1 MFEITSGQAKEP
13 IFYAFEKLPLAVLVT
28 NLDGNVVY
36 ANLRFNE
43 LFGGEIT
50 NRENN
55 QITVLGADTQDY
67 VQLLQ
72 ALQQDGVISDYKLR
86 TRSRDNNPL
95 WVSISAQRFEY
106 RQETLIFWLIHN
118 ITDYRR
124 NEEFL
129 AQQLERLHIL
139 YEIEQVIISS
149 LDLQKVLKMLVRQ
162 ITGRLGLDAA
172 AILLFD
178 PQRQWLSFAA
188 RQGFQTNALKYTK
201 LELGAGLAG
210 RAAQERKTVYI
221 PDLTTLRDNPS
232 LSRSIAKEGFVSYIG
247 VPLIAK
253 EQLVGVMEIFHRSAL
268 TSAERWLTFL
278 ETLAGQA
285 ALAIYNAHL
294 MEITQNQLKET
305 QALYHINK
313 KLIASLDAGELLQ
326 EVVELLQQSFGYS
339 HIHIFVQDPQS
350 GDFILRAASGL
361 AGKEMMAQGYRLAA
375 GEGVVGYIAEI
386 GEPFFSNDVESLIAF
401 KRPPLVPETRSELAV
416 PIRAGEDFLGLIDIH
431 QAPPRQLSNH
441 DLQLVSAV
449 ADQLAI
455 ALQKAALYADLQ
467 AALEKEKSMRQQLV
481 QSERLALIGRLL
493 ASISHELN
501 NPLQAIQNA
510 LFLIKK
516 EANLSEQTRQDL
528 QIILSETERMAAL
541 IQRLRISYRPPLSEE
556 FQPVQLNDIVE
567 DVHAL
572 IATHLRQH
580 EIAFEFHPAPNLPPV
595 RGIPDQ
601 LRQVILN
608 LLINAVQANSRNGRL
623 IVSTEALESGEVMLA
638 VSDNGSGIEPALL
651 PHIFDAFITSKED
664 GSGLGLT
671 ITRDIVYHHQGR
683 IQAEN
688 NPDGGATFRVWL
700 PVFRQE
706 ER

>member
-1 MFEITSGQAKEP
+1 MTSDQAKEP
-13 IFYAFEKLPLAVLVT
+13 LFYALEKLPLAMFVT
-28 NLDGNVVY
+28 DLDGNFVY
-36 ANLRFNE
+36 TNPGFKE
-43 LFGGEIT
+43 LFGWGA
-50 NRENN
+50 NDEN
-55 QITVLGADTQDY
+55 QQMILFGADDAEY
-67 VQLLQ
+67 FHLLQ
-72 ALQQDGVISDYKLR
+72 ALQQNGVISDYKLR

-95 WVSISAQRFEY
+95 WLSISAQRFEY
-106 RQETLIFWLIHN
+106 RQETLIFWLINN

-129 AQQLERLHIL
+129 AQQLERLRIL
-139 YEIEQVIISS
+139 YEIQQAVVSS

-162 ITGRLGLDAA
+162 VTGRLGLDAA
-172 AILLFD
+172 AVLLFD
-178 PQRQWLSFAA
+178 LQRQRLSFAA
-188 RQGFQTNALKYTK
+188 RQGFRTDALKFTN
-201 LELGAGLAG
+201 LALGAGLAG
-210 RAAQERKTVYI
+210 QAARGRKTVHI

-232 LSRSIAKEGFVSYIG
+232 LSRSIAKEGFVAYIG

-268 TSAERWLTFL
+268 ADAKAWITFL

-294 MEITQNQLKET
+294 MQITQNQLNET

-313 KLIASLDAGELLQ
+313 KLIASLDAVELMQ
-326 EVVELLQQSFGYS
+326 EVAELLQQNFGYS

-361 AGKEMMAQGYRLAA
+361 AGKEMIAQGYRLAA

-386 GEPFFSNDVESLIAF
+386 GEPFFTNDVESLIAF
-401 KRPPLVPETRSELAV
+401 KRPPLVPETKSELAV
-416 PIRAGEDFLGLIDIH
+416 PIRAGEDFLGLIDVH

-455 ALQKAALYADLQ
+455 ALQKASLYTDLQ

-481 QSERLALIGRLL
+481 QSERLALVGRLL
-493 ASISHELN
+493 ASVSHELN

-516 EANLSEQTRQDL
+516 EANLSEQVRQDL

-541 IQRLRISYRPPLSEE
+541 IQRLRISYRPPGLEE
-556 FQPVQLNDIVE
+556 FQPVQLNGVVE

-572 IATHLRQH
+572 IATHLRQN
-580 EIAFEFHPAPNLPPV
+580 EITFEFHPAPNLPPV
-595 RGIPDQ
+595 RGIPNQ

-608 LLINAVQANSRNGRL
+608 LLINAVQAVTSNGRL
-623 IVSTEALESGEVMLA
+623 IVSTEALESGEVMLS
-638 VSDNGSGIEPALL
+638 VSDNGGGIDPALL
-651 PHIFDAFITSKED
+651 PHIFDPFITNKED
-664 GSGLGLT
+664 GSGLGLA
-671 ITRDIVYHHQGR
+671 IAREIVNHHEGR

-688 NPDGGATFRVWL
+688 NPGGGATFRVWL
-700 PVFRQE
+700 PVFREE